1 MKMLHIYLVCF
12 KHNSLPLHPIIL
24 KSSIENQGARQLMGD
39 EGLCLPNCQTNL
51 VIALHALTVSNVLAF
66 HKQQLTTLADM
77 NHHFLLIKSSTIL
90 RTLNNR
96 RNSLHYLISPPPTL
110 LCFYDNDC
118 NILFIKVKKPNH

>member
-96 RNSLHYLISPPPTL
+96 RHSLHYLIPPTL